1 MVSSRFFTLHSLQ
14 VLNVKEKVRMK
25 LNPFNKPLRSSMIL
39 MAIAGLLAGCGEQK
53 ADAPTAD
60 SAASDRGIAYVS
72 NQEGGVTVID
82 LNTMTTVRNIDTK
95 GGTPRGIG
103 ITPDGKTL
111 ITANKDQGNI
121 SIINAESGEFIQ
133 FVDIGVNPEFVRV
146 VGNTAYVSFE
156 PSSKGGPPPKPGEE
170 VIEAEDDDEAEEPAR
185 IAIVDIA
192 QGKKL
197 REIVGGPETEGIEF
211 SHDGSKLIITNEEDD
226 TVTVHDIASGALLKT
241 VNTESLGIRPRGI
254 KAAPDGS
261 AYLATLEFGNNFVV
275 MDSEFNVVKTVPTG
289 EAPYGI
295 AYNRDGSL
303 IYVAAGKAKTLEV
316 FDART
321 YEKVNQVSTGDRCW
335 HFTFTPDD
343 KDILLACGRS
353 HEVLVIDTATLTVKQ
368 RIADKQLP
376 WGIVAYPKS
385 VGSLDAPG

>member
-1 MVSSRFFTLHSLQ
+1 MTSNHLATRLRNSL
-14 VLNVKEKVRMK
+14 L
-25 LNPFNKPLRSSMIL
+25 LI
-39 MAIAGLLAGCGEQK
+39 AIAGAVAACGSKTEEPAAENTEAAAQ
-53 ADAPTAD
+53 
-60 SAASDRGIAYVS
+60 SAASTDRGIAYVS
-72 NQEGGVTVID
+72 NQKSGVTVID
-82 LNTMTTVRNIDTK
+82 LNTMDTVREIDNK

-111 ITANKDQGNI
+111 VVANKDEGNI
-121 SIINAESGEFIQ
+121 SILNAETGELIQ
-133 FVDIGVNPEFVRV
+133 HVEIGVNPEFVRV
-146 VGNTAYVSFE
+146 VGQTAYVSFE

-170 VIEAEDDDEAEEPAR
+170 VIEEEDDDEEAVPAR
-185 IAIVDIA
+185 ISIVDLA
-192 QGKKL
+192 TGKVTK
-197 REIVGGPETEGIEF
+197 EIIGGPETEGIEF

-226 TVTVHDIASGALLKT
+226 TVTVHDIQTGELVKT
-241 VNTESLGIRPRGI
+241 ISTEGIGIRPRGI

-275 MDSEFNVVKTVPTG
+275 LDSEFNVVRSVPTG

-316 FDART
+316 YDAKT
-321 YEKVNQVSTGDRCW
+321 YEKVNEVATGERCW

-343 KDILLACGRS
+343 KEILLACGRS
-353 HEVLVIDTATLTVKQ
+353 DEVLVIDTASLQVTK
-368 RIADKQLP
+368 RIEDKQLP

-385 VGSLDAPG
+385 VGSLDAPE

>member
-1 MVSSRFFTLHSLQ
+1 MNSSHLATRI
-14 VLNVKEKVRMK
+14 
-25 LNPFNKPLRSSMIL
+25 RSSVAL
-39 MAIAGLLAGCGEQK
+39 LVLAGAIAACGNK
-53 ADAPTAD
+53 AEEAAVEATAD
-60 SAASDRGIAYVS
+60 SVVSTDRGLAYVS

-82 LNTMTTVRNIDTK
+82 LNTMETIRSIDTK

-111 ITANKDQGNI
+111 VTANKDLGNI
-121 SIINAESGEFIQ
+121 SIIDIESGELIR
-133 FVDIGVNPEFVRV
+133 FVEIGENPEFVRV
-146 VGNTAYVSFE
+146 VGQTAYVSFE

-170 VIEAEDDDEAEEPAR
+170 VIEVDDDDEVEEPAR
-185 IAIVDIA
+185 IAIVDLIE
-192 QGKKL
+192 GKVTK
-197 REIVGGPETEGIEF
+197 EVVGGPETEGIEF
-211 SHDGSKLIITNEEDD
+211 SHDGTKLIITNEEDD
-226 TVTVHDIASGALLKT
+226 TVTVHDIATGELLKT
-241 VNTESLGIRPRGI
+241 INTESLGIRPRGI

-275 MDSEFNVVKTVPTG
+275 MDSEFNVVRTVDTG

-316 FDART
+316 YDAKS
-321 YEKVNQVSTGDRCW
+321 YEKVNQVTTGDRCW

-343 KDILLACGRS
+343 KEILLACGRS
-353 HEVLVIDTATLTVKQ
+353 HEVLVIDAASLQVTK
-368 RIADKQLP
+368 RIEDKQLP

-385 VGSLDAPG
+385 VGSLDAPE

>member
-1 MVSSRFFTLHSLQ
+1 MKSPHLATRLRNGLLMVAVAGALAACGDKPEQAADVSST
-14 VLNVKEKVRMK
+14 
-25 LNPFNKPLRSSMIL
+25 
-39 MAIAGLLAGCGEQK
+39 
-53 ADAPTAD
+53 D
-60 SAASDRGIAYVS
+60 SAVSADRGLAYVS
-72 NQEGGVTVID
+72 NQKGGVTVID
-82 LNTMTTVRNIDTK
+82 LNTMETVREIDNK

-111 ITANKDQGNI
+111 IIANKDEGNI
-121 SIINAESGEFIQ
+121 SILNAETGELIQ
-133 FVDIGVNPEFVRV
+133 HVEIGVNPEFVRV
-146 VGNTAYVSFE
+146 VGQTAYVSFE

-170 VIEAEDDDEAEEPAR
+170 VIEEEDDDEEEVPAR
-185 IAIVDIA
+185 ISIVDIA
-192 QGKKL
+192 QGKVTK
-197 REIVGGPETEGIEF
+197 EVVGGPETEGIEF

-226 TVTVHDIASGALLKT
+226 TVTVHDLATGELVKT
-241 VNTESLGIRPRGI
+241 ISTEELGKRPRGI

-275 MDSEFNVVKTVPTG
+275 MDSEFNVVRTVNTG

-316 FDART
+316 YDAKT
-321 YEKVNQVSTGDRCW
+321 YEKVNEVATGERCW

-343 KDILLACGRS
+343 KEILLACGRS
-353 HEVLVIDTATLTVKQ
+353 DEVLVIDTASLQVTK
-368 RIADKQLP
+368 RIEDKQLP

-385 VGSLDAPG
+385 VGSLDAPE

>member
-1 MVSSRFFTLHSLQ
+1 
-14 VLNVKEKVRMK
+14 MK
-25 LNPFNKPLRSSMIL
+25 LSLINKPLRTRMIL
-39 MAIAGLLAGCGEQK
+39 MACAGLLAACGDQAGETPVS
-53 ADAPTAD
+53 DAATT
-60 SAASDRGIAYVS
+60 DRGLAYVS

-82 LNTMTTVRNIDTK
+82 LNTMATVRNIDTK

-121 SIINAESGEFIQ
+121 SIINSESGELIQ

-185 IAIVDIA
+185 IAIVDIQ

-226 TVTVHDIASGALLKT
+226 TVTVHDIASGELLKT

-275 MDSEFNVVKTVPTG
+275 MDSEFNVVRTVPTG

-316 FDART
+316 FDAKT
-321 YEKVNQVSTGDRCW
+321 YEKVNQVTTGDRCW

-353 HEVLVIDTATLTVKQ
+353 HEVLVIDTATLTVKK

-385 VGSLDAPG
+385 VGSLDAPAVK

>member
-1 MVSSRFFTLHSLQ
+1 MNSSHLATRIRNSVALL
-14 VLNVKEKVRMK
+14 
-25 LNPFNKPLRSSMIL
+25 I
-39 MAIAGLLAGCGEQK
+39 LAGAVAACGNK
-53 ADAPTAD
+53 AEEAAVEATAD
-60 SAASDRGIAYVS
+60 SVVSTDRGLAYVS

-82 LNTMTTVRNIDTK
+82 LNTMETIRSIDTK

-111 ITANKDQGNI
+111 VTANKDLGNI
-121 SIINAESGEFIQ
+121 SIIDIESGELIR
-133 FVDIGVNPEFVRV
+133 FVEIGENPEFVRV
-146 VGNTAYVSFE
+146 VGQTAYVSFE

-170 VIEAEDDDEAEEPAR
+170 VIEVDDDDEVEEPAR
-185 IAIVDIA
+185 IAIVDLIE
-192 QGKKL
+192 GKVTK
-197 REIVGGPETEGIEF
+197 EVVGGPETEGIEF
-211 SHDGSKLIITNEEDD
+211 SHDGTKLIITNEEDD
-226 TVTVHDIASGALLKT
+226 TVTVHDIATGELLKT
-241 VNTESLGIRPRGI
+241 INTESLGIRPRGI

-275 MDSEFNVVKTVPTG
+275 MDSEFNVVRTVDTG

-316 FDART
+316 YDAKS
-321 YEKVNQVSTGDRCW
+321 YEKVSQVTTGDRCW

-343 KDILLACGRS
+343 KEILLACGRS
-353 HEVLVIDTATLTVKQ
+353 HEVLVIDAASLQVTK
-368 RIADKQLP
+368 RIEDKQLP

-385 VGSLDAPG
+385 VGSLDAPE

>member
-1 MVSSRFFTLHSLQ
+1 
-14 VLNVKEKVRMK
+14 MK
-25 LNPFNKPLRSSMIL
+25 LSPFNKPLRSSMIL
-39 MAIAGLLAGCGEQK
+39 MACAGLLAGCGEQK

-170 VIEAEDDDEAEEPAR
+170 VIEEEDDDEAEEPAR

-226 TVTVHDIASGALLKT
+226 TVTVHDIASGELLKT

-275 MDSEFNVVKTVPTG
+275 MDSEFNVVKSVPTG

-385 VGSLDAPG
+385 VGSLDAPAVK

>member
-1 MVSSRFFTLHSLQ
+1 MRSNQLATRLRNSL
-14 VLNVKEKVRMK
+14 L
-25 LNPFNKPLRSSMIL
+25 LIT
-39 MAIAGLLAGCGEQK
+39 IAGAVAACGSKTEEPAAENTEAAAQ
-53 ADAPTAD
+53 
-60 SAASDRGIAYVS
+60 SAASTDRGIAYVS
-72 NQEGGVTVID
+72 NQKSGVTVID
-82 LNTMTTVRNIDTK
+82 LNTMDTVREIDNK

-111 ITANKDQGNI
+111 VVANKDEGNI
-121 SIINAESGEFIQ
+121 SILNAETGELIQ
-133 FVDIGVNPEFVRV
+133 HVEIGVNPEFVRV
-146 VGNTAYVSFE
+146 VGQTAYVSFE

-170 VIEAEDDDEAEEPAR
+170 VIEEEDDDEEAVPAR
-185 IAIVDIA
+185 ISIVDLA
-192 QGKKL
+192 TGKVTK
-197 REIVGGPETEGIEF
+197 EIIGGPETEGIEF

-226 TVTVHDIASGALLKT
+226 TVTVHDIQTGELVKT
-241 VNTESLGIRPRGI
+241 ISTEGIGIRPRGI

-275 MDSEFNVVKTVPTG
+275 LDSEFNVVRSVPTG

-316 FDART
+316 YDAKT
-321 YEKVNQVSTGDRCW
+321 YDKVNEVATGERCW

-343 KDILLACGRS
+343 KEILLACGRS
-353 HEVLVIDTATLTVKQ
+353 DEVLVIDTASLQVTK
-368 RIADKQLP
+368 RIEDKQLP

-385 VGSLDAPG
+385 VGSLDAPE

>member
-1 MVSSRFFTLHSLQ
+1 MKSTRLSTR
-14 VLNVKEKVRMK
+14 VRNSF
-25 LNPFNKPLRSSMIL
+25 L
-39 MAIAGLLAGCGEQK
+39 LLAFAGALTACGEK
-53 ADAPTAD
+53 AEEPTIESTAD
-60 SAASDRGIAYVS
+60 SALSTDRGIAYVS
-72 NQEGGVTVID
+72 NQEGGITVID
-82 LNTMTTVRNIDTK
+82 LNTMQTVRKIDSK

-111 ITANKDQGNI
+111 IVANKDEGNI
-121 SIINAESGEFIQ
+121 SIINAETGELIQ
-133 FVDIGVNPEFVRV
+133 FVDIGTNPEFVRV
-146 VGNTAYVSFE
+146 VGQTAYVSFE
-156 PSSKGGPPPKPGEE
+156 PSSKGGPPPKPGE
-170 VIEAEDDDEAEEPAR
+170 VVEAEEDDDEPEEPAR
-185 IAIVDIA
+185 IAIVDIQ

-197 REIVGGPETEGIEF
+197 MEIVGGPETEGIEF

-226 TVTVHDIASGALLKT
+226 TVTVHDIKTGELVKT
-241 VNTESLGIRPRGI
+241 VSTEEIGKRPRGI

-275 MDSEFNVVKTVPTG
+275 LDSEFNIVRTVGTG

-316 FDART
+316 YDAKS
-321 YEKVNQVSTGDRCW
+321 YEKVKEVATGERCW

-343 KDILLACGRS
+343 KEILLACGRS
-353 HEVLVIDTATLTVKQ
+353 NEVLVIDTASLQVTK
-368 RIADKQLP
+368 RIEDKQLP

-385 VGSLDAPG
+385 VGSLDAPE